1 MEGYFTAAS
10 EDSPSIMFDA
20 EKGFIEIVGKSL
32 PENAN
37 ACYNPLF
44 NLVKEYIK
52 SPQQKTTVNL
62 RLLYLNSSSAKKILE
77 IITLLECLPKQ
88 GYDVDLLWHY
98 NANDEDMHE
107 EGEEFKRMTD
117 LQVTLISEE

>member
-1 MEGYFTAAS
+1 MEAYFTAAT
-10 EDSPSIMFDA
+10 EDSPSILFDT
-20 EKGFIEIVGKSL
+20 EKGVIEIAGKSL

-44 NLVKEYIK
+44 NLVKEYVK
-52 SPQQKTTVNL
+52 APQPKTIVNF
-62 RLLYLNSSSAKKILE
+62 RLHYLNSSSAKKILE
-77 IITLLECLPKQ
+77 IITLLEWLPKQ
-88 GYDVDLLWHY
+88 DYQVDLRWHY

-117 LQVTLISEE
+117 LPILLVQEQ

>member
-1 MEGYFTAAS
+1 MEVYFTAAT

-20 EKGFIEIVGKSL
+20 NKGLIEIAGKSL

-37 ACYNPLF
+37 ACYNKLF
-44 NLVKEYIK
+44 ILVKDYINT
-52 SPQQKTTVNL
+52 PQQKTTVNF

-77 IITLLECLPKQ
+77 IITLLEWLPKQ
-88 GYDVDLLWHY
+88 GYQVELFWHY
-98 NANDEDMHE
+98 NAHDEDMQE

-117 LQVTLISEE
+117 LEVKLISEQ

>member
-1 MEGYFTAAS
+1 MEEYFTAAT
-10 EDSPSIMFDA
+10 EDSPSILFNA
-20 EKGFIEIVGKSL
+20 EKGIIEIVGKSL

-37 ACYNPLF
+37 ACYNPLL
-44 NLVKEYIK
+44 NLVKEYVK
-52 SPQQKTTVNL
+52 SPKPSTAVNF

-77 IITLLECLPKQ
+77 IITILEWLPKQ
-88 GYDVDLLWHY
+88 GHKVDVFWHY

-117 LQVTLISEE
+117 LDVKLISEE